1 MGINFNWDSNNTKEI
16 KIAEARSK
24 VDINADNNKTILGKH
39 TNNTNL
45 IGKIA
50 DGILSLVEVVLGR
63 SKNE

>member
-1 MGINFNWDSNNTKEI
+1 MGININWDSKNSREI

-24 VDINADNNKTILGKH
+24 VDINADNNRTILGKH

-45 IGKIA
+45 IAKIA
-50 DGILSLVEVVLGR
+50 EGLISLAEVVLGQ